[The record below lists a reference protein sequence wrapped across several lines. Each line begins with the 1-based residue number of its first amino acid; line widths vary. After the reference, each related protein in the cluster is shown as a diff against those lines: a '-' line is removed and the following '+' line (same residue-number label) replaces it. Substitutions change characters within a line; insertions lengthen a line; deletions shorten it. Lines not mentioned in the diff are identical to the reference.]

1 MLDNKTPRQA
11 ARDKKL
17 RSKLIDLMKIHLH
30 GIAKRNR
37 EDPCLNL
44 NIDWVIDELGLGEL
58 KK

>member
-1 MLDNKTPRQA
+1 MDQIN
-11 ARDKKL
+11 L
-17 RSKLIDLMKIHLH
+17 RNDFLVRVFYNVPFTTKIHLH

>member
-1 MLDNKTPRQA
+1 
-11 ARDKKL
+11 L
-17 RSKLIDLMKIHLH
+17 RNDFLVRVFYNVPFTTKIHLH